1 MIIEDISKAKQGFR
15 KDILKNLKLLPR
27 YLGPLWISF
36 ALSGILFFYIEECYY
51 HVPDINP
58 NTVRCRELCENIIND
73 LLTNVTTTTAPTK
86 VTSKS
91 IISSNKTLMDNT
103 AATFQRLTLKCMTK
117 CQGDNIHGTGPS
129 CSFDTAIWAKWIT
142 FCSTTAFTIGKNI
155 YYSFLEL
162 SLNLYTSNRC
172 LI

>member
-73 LLTNVTTTTAPTK
+73 LLTNVTTTTALTNPIMANE
-86 VTSKS
+86 S
-91 IISSNKTLMDNT
+91 ISSKKASMNNT
-103 AATFQRLTLKCMTK
+103 TTIFQRLTLKCLTQ
-117 CQGDNIHGTGPS
+117 CQGDNIYATGPTCTLS
-129 CSFDTAIWAKWIT
+129 HALFSKWMI
-142 FCSTTAFTIGKNI
+142 FCFITAFTIGKNI
-155 YYSFLEL
+155 PY
-162 SLNLYTSNRC
+162 LNHKSDESQV
-172 LI
+172 